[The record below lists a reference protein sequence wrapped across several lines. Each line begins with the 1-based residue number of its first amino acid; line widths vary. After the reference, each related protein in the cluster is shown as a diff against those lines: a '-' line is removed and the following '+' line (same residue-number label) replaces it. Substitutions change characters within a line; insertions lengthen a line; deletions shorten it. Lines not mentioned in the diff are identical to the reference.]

1 MAVKTREEI
10 LEAIKSKIGEDTSD
24 DSISLLED
32 ITDTIDDY
40 ETRVADKTDWKNKY
54 DELDATWRRKY
65 IERFSGKS
73 GEGIKNEQ
81 EEQIKDDDDDE
92 PRTFDELFTER
103 EG

>member
-1 MAVKTREEI
+1 MAVRTREEI
-10 LEAIKSKIGEDTSD
+10 LEAIRSRIGEDTSD
-24 DSISLLED
+24 ESISLLED
-32 ITDTIDDY
+32 ITDTMEDY

-73 GEGIKNEQ
+73 GEDFKNEQ
-81 EEQIKDDDDDE
+81 EEQIKDDDE

>member
-32 ITDTIDDY
+32 ITDTMDDY

-65 IERFSGKS
+65 IERFSGKT
-73 GEGIKNEQ
+73 GEDIKNEQ
-81 EEQIKDDDDDE
+81 EEQIKDDSE
-92 PRTFDELFTER
+92 PRTFDELFTES

>member
-32 ITDTIDDY
+32 ITDTMDDY

-65 IERFSGKS
+65 IERFSGKT
-73 GEGIKNEQ
+73 GEDIKNEQ
-81 EEQIKDDDDDE
+81 EEQIKDDSE

>member
-1 MAVKTREEI
+1 MGVRTREEI
-10 LEAIKSKIGEDTSD
+10 LEAIRSRIGEDTSD
-24 DSISLLED
+24 ESISLLED
-32 ITDTIDDY
+32 ITDTMEDY

-73 GEGIKNEQ
+73 GEDIKNEQ
-81 EEQIKDDDDDE
+81 EEQIKDDDE

>member
-1 MAVKTREEI
+1 MGVKTREEI

-81 EEQIKDDDDDE
+81 EEQNKDDDDE

>member
-1 MAVKTREEI
+1 MAVRTREEI
-10 LEAIKSKIGEDTSD
+10 LEAIRSRIGEDTSD
-24 DSISLLED
+24 ESISLLED
-32 ITDTIDDY
+32 ITDTMKDY

-65 IERFSGKS
+65 IERFSGKT
-73 GEGIKNEQ
+73 GEDIKNEQ
-81 EEQIKDDDDDE
+81 EEQIKDDSE